1 MSQRERE
8 VELVREEWLK
18 TGERTFHF
26 ADQTVYGV
34 ERLIPLWLTYLTWGA
49 IIPFFVLLIWT
60 RYQGFVSTVREMPA
74 GGTKTFFVILM
85 AAVAVYFLAILL
97 YWMWRLAKFV
107 TGYSQWALRYRDGR
121 LWGTLLYFGFQLFFL
136 FVFLDPL
143 NRVQRAILD
152 FKKFTG
158 FRTAWGQVIYF
169 PYTFEVVWYGLWLI
183 FWLVV
188 ASAFWPA
195 IRATYRGIIHALRL
209 MQENGVSILTSML
222 TTLDIALFQ
231 PPATYRHPSQ
241 PVPVPRQSRG
251 MLRLDLGKLG
261 QLEAPAEALKAA
273 AAACPDGLIRV
284 EEEGGRPVRVLYDV
298 SRCYFCGLCVEADR
312 HGVLEF
318 VPRRRLLTRGREELV
333 VDLLELAR
341 AEQGEAASGEVGE
354 A

>member
-1 MSQRERE
+1 MSTRERE

-74 GGTKTFFVILM
+74 GGTRSFFILLM

-158 FRTAWGQVIYF
+158 FKTAWGQVIYF

-222 TTLDIALFQ
+222 VALDTALLQ
-231 PPATYRHPSQ
+231 PPATHRYPERPAEL
-241 PVPVPRQSRG
+241 PAESRG
-251 MLRLDLGKLG
+251 LLRLDFARLNE
-261 QLEAPAEALKAA
+261 LESPLAALREAAE
-273 AAACPDGLIRV
+273 ACPDGLIHV
-284 EEEGGRPVRVLYDV
+284 EEEGGRPVRVLYDAA
-298 SRCYFCGLCVEADR
+298 RCYFCGLCVEADR

-318 VPRRRLLTRGREELV
+318 VPRLGRLARGRQELV
-333 VDLLELAR
+333 VDLIELAK
-341 AEQGEAASGEVGE
+341 AEQGKAARGEVGQ